1 MTRLDAGTEVTE
13 AGATTGPGPRAL
25 LLAAREVPLGGVRAM
40 QVHRALPQ
48 RDLPLVGAW
57 CFLDRFGP
65 QSTTMR
71 VEPHPHI
78 GLQTVTWPLVG
89 EVRHRDTVGSDVV
102 VRRGALN
109 LMTSGAG
116 IAHSEYSLG
125 EGPVPLDAL
134 QLWIALPE
142 SRRHG
147 APAFERHEDLPAVV
161 LPADEGADAAAV
173 VVIGAFGAAGSA
185 VASPASAY
193 TPIVGAELRLRAG
206 SRVRVPLRPEW
217 EHALVGVT
225 GAARVTPVLE
235 TADAAPGG
243 DGEVLLGAAGAR
255 PTGPAAPPAASAAT
269 GRDLGTVD
277 RLGLLYLGSRRDAIE
292 LQCDEDA
299 VLFLLGGE
307 PFEDDIVMWWN
318 FVGRSHEEIVEARE
332 AWEAGAP
339 RFGHVPGHGSERIP
353 APPMPAVRLRR
364 RRRP

>member
-1 MTRLDAGTEVTE
+1 MTRLDADTAVAAEE
-13 AGATTGPGPRAL
+13 ATACDGPRAL
-25 LLAAREVPLGGVRAM
+25 LLDAREVPLGGVRAM
-40 QVHRALPQ
+40 EVHRALPQ

-65 QSTTMR
+65 QSTMMR
-71 VEPHPHI
+71 VDPHPHI

-125 EGPVPLDAL
+125 DVPVPLDAL

-147 APAFERHEDLPAVV
+147 APAFERHEDLPVVV
-161 LPADEGADAAAV
+161 LPAAEGADAEAV
-173 VVIGAFGAAGSA
+173 VVIGAFGAGGAERAS
-185 VASPASAY
+185 SPATAY
-193 TPIVGAELRLRAG
+193 TPLVGAELRLPAG
-206 SRVRVPLRPEW
+206 ARVRVPLRGDW

-225 GAARVTPVLE
+225 GTVRVLPATPEDPL
-235 TADAAPGG
+235 AQ
-243 DGEVLLGAAGAR
+243 AGA
-255 PTGPAAPPAASAAT
+255 S
-269 GRDLGTVD
+269 VD
-277 RLGLLYLGSRRDAIE
+277 RRRLLYLGTRRDGIE
-292 LQCDEDA
+292 VAADEDA

-318 FVGRSHEEIVEARE
+318 FVARSHEEIVDARE
-332 AWEAGAP
+332 AWEADAP
-339 RFGHVPGHGSERIP
+339 RFGHVVGHGPERIP
-353 APPMPAVRLRR
+353 APPLPGVRLTRR
-364 RRRP
+364 RRRA